1 MQFILQYYYCMTFHN
16 LFQFT
21 QNIQAIGRILGS
33 VLKVALKIPLVQ
45 PIYMRVISVLCC
57 PLFLRA
63 VHNYISARYTC
74 AEIKIKFK
82 LYEV

>member
-1 MQFILQYYYCMTFHN
+1 MQFLLQYYYCMTFHN

-33 VLKVALKIPLVQ
+33 VLKVALKIPLVHLF
-45 PIYMRVISVLCC
+45 YMRVISVLCY
-57 PLFLRA
+57 PLFLWT

-74 AEIKIKFK
+74 AEIKINFT
-82 LYEV
+82 LYQV